1 MDTVCGAYCRYS
13 HDDGDDSESVALQIQ
28 RAHEVATAHGWHLDE
43 SNIHKDDGVSGRE
56 MLRRPGFTRCLEAV
70 SRRSF
75 SVLVTRDL
83 DRFARGEVFAVGHAL
98 QTLTDHDV
106 RMFEYSKGDF
116 LRIDGEHALMTAF
129 KVYGN
134 RQEAVKAS
142 SRIKDKLL
150 ARDQAND
157 GWTSLAPFGFRN
169 IRRRLSDG
177 KRGVFLDR
185 KGTIGDIEPDPDE
198 YPVLL
203 LIGDLFLEL
212 QTFNAVAT
220 ELNRR
225 KIPTPEGGPF
235 WSSRSVSSILQ
246 AQVYRGKVVRGRMTS
261 QDKGG
266 TLKVVLSQPG
276 AARVYDRPELQ
287 VWEGEKL
294 AKIDALAT
302 VRSITKARGPRER
315 RHLSSGAV
323 RCAHCGG
330 GLAISIGGK
339 KKYTSYTCANAAA
352 GGCRTLGYRPE
363 HVVDANVVMAC
374 GMLLTDEV
382 LARTKD
388 IIRQTLDA
396 TTKLEAR
403 AREEERLERDVER
416 AERRVRN
423 LSEALAESDTREAR
437 GHVLAVLAGE
447 QKRLAEL
454 QDAHRTFKA
463 APALE
468 DPKTVLAALD
478 AKVEGLRHG
487 LRQGGLAALPT
498 VQDCLSEGRLR
509 ATRRADGRW
518 DLEGEVDPIRVFFGN
533 SGVAG
538 VSKKQK
544 ATILGNVTGVTITPV
559 TTPGAAA
566 TVTPPAVS
574 PASSSSSAS
583 PAPANGAVAT
593 ASGASHL

>member
-1 MDTVCGAYCRYS
+1 MPSTIQCIVITVSVTASSFPKDSRS
-13 HDDGDDSESVALQIQ
+13 RDDDVDDGHA
-28 RAHEVATAHGWHLDE
+28 
-43 SNIHKDDGVSGRE
+43 VSRE

-83 DRFARGEVFAVGHAL
+83 DRFARGEVFHVGHTL
-98 QTLTDHDV
+98 QMLTDHDV

-150 ARDQAND
+150 ARDEAND

-203 LIGDLFLEL
+203 LIGELFLQL
-212 QTFNAVAT
+212 KTFNAVAM

-246 AQVYRGKVVRGRMTS
+246 AQVYRGKVLRGRWTS

-266 TLKVVLSQPG
+266 TLTVVP
-276 AARVYDRPELQ
+276 AAPDSVRVYDRPELQ
-287 VWEGEKL
+287 VWPSETV
-294 AKIDALAT
+294 AKIDAQVAVQST
-302 VRSITKARGPRER
+302 TKSRGPRAR

-478 AKVEGLRHG
+478 AKVDGLRHG

-518 DLEGEVDPIRVFFGN
+518 DLEGEADPIRVFFGD

-538 VSKKQK
+538 VGKKQK
-544 ATILGNVTGVTITPV
+544 ATVTGNVTGVIMTPV
-559 TTPGAAA
+559 VSGATASA
-566 TVTPPAVS
+566 STPAVS
-574 PASSSSSAS
+574 VPSQPSAVS
-583 PAPANGAVAT
+583 AAAGT
-593 ASGASHL
+593 GGTSHS